1 MQMGEILTAKKRD
14 EIPESDKWTIDEM
27 FPEQG
32 LFESTL
38 EKTLKEAE
46 AFTEYHGKLG
56 GSAGTL
62 ADALIKSDEI
72 DQSFER
78 LYTYAHMKLD
88 EDNGN
93 SESQARVDKTIA
105 SLSKASALMSFVT
118 PEIVSIPYDTMRS
131 FIDEEP
137 RLKVYEHLLMDA
149 MREKE
154 HVLSEKEEE
163 LLANYGE
170 VLGASDNIFTMLN
183 DADLKFGEVTKENG
197 EKVPLTHGSYINLM
211 RSHNRD
217 VREEAYTKTY
227 KAYEDHINT
236 IAANY
241 SVNVKTDVISAR
253 VRHYPSARAAALFG
267 GNIPESVY
275 DNLITAVHDALPSL
289 HEYIAL
295 RKDIL
300 GVEELKMHDVYVP
313 LVELPEKDIPFDDA
327 IDLAL
332 KGLSVLGD
340 DYLREFKE
348 GVDSGWIDKYEN
360 QGKTSGAYSFGSYDS
375 KPYVLMNYDNTLED
389 LFTIVHEM
397 GHSMNSLYTRRT
409 QPFVYGDHSIF
420 TAEVA
425 STVNETL
432 MMRWLL
438 EHEENA
444 DMKKYIINMYIEAFR
459 TTLFRQTMFAEFE
472 KITHE
477 AVEAGGSLTADWMN
491 EEYDKLNTEYFGPA
505 LTHDDMIK
513 YEWARIPHFYRSF
526 YVYQYATGY
535 SAANA
540 IADRLLTEGE
550 QARKDYIEFLKCGS
564 NDYPVEL
571 LKIAGVNMEEKEPVE
586 RALKMFTELVD
597 EFKSMM

>member
-1 MQMGEILTAKKRD
+1 MGEISAIKTRE
-14 EIPESDKWTIDEM
+14 EIPEKDKWTIDEM
-27 FPEQG
+27 FPEDG
-32 LFESTL
+32 LFEDTL
-38 EKTLKEAE
+38 AKALKQAE
-46 AFTEYHGKLG
+46 DFTSFHGKLG
-56 GSAGTL
+56 SSKETL
-62 ADALIKSDEI
+62 ADALEMSDAI
-72 DQSFER
+72 DQSLER

-93 SESQARVDKTIA
+93 SESQARLDKVISA
-105 SLSKASALMSFVT
+105 LSKASALTSFAT
-118 PEIVSIPYDTMRS
+118 PEIVSIPEETMLKY
-131 FIDEEP
+131 IEEEP
-137 RLKVYEHLLMDA
+137 RLRVYEHLLKDA
-149 MREKE
+149 MREKS
-154 HVLSEKEEE
+154 HILSEKEEE
-163 LLANYGE
+163 LLANYSE

-183 DADLKFGEVTKENG
+183 DADLKFGEVTADNG
-197 EKVPLTHGSYINLM
+197 EKVALTHGSYISLM
-211 RSHNRD
+211 RSHNRA

-241 SVNVKTDVISAR
+241 QVNVKTDVISAR
-253 VRHYPSARAAALFG
+253 VRKYPSARAAALFG

-275 DNLITAVHDALPSL
+275 DNLITAVHEALPAL
-289 HEYIAL
+289 HDYIAL
-295 RKDIL
+295 RKDVL

-313 LVELPEKDIPFDDA
+313 LVELPEKNIPFDDA
-327 IDLAL
+327 VDLAL
-332 KGLSVLGD
+332 KGLAVLGE

-348 GVDSGWIDKYEN
+348 GIDSGWVDKYEN
-360 QGKTSGAYSFGSYDS
+360 KGKTSGAYSFGSYDS

-438 EHEENA
+438 ENEKDPE
-444 DMKKYIINMYIEAFR
+444 MKKYIINMYIEAFR

-477 AVEAGGSLTADWMN
+477 AAESDESLTAEWMN
-491 EEYDKLNTEYFGPA
+491 EKYDELNTEYFGPA

-550 QARKDYIEFLKCGS
+550 PARKDYIEFLKCGS

-586 RALKMFTELVD
+586 RALKMFRELVK
-597 EFKSMM
+597 EFKEMM

>member
-1 MQMGEILTAKKRD
+1 MVLSFCWGRSHDRAVRKEAY
-14 EIPESDKWTIDEM
+14 
-27 FPEQG
+27 
-32 LFESTL
+32 
-38 EKTLKEAE
+38 EKT
-46 AFTEYHGKLG
+46 
-56 GSAGTL
+56 
-62 ADALIKSDEI
+62 
-72 DQSFER
+72 
-78 LYTYAHMKLD
+78 YA
-88 EDNGN
+88 
-93 SESQARVDKTIA
+93 Q
-105 SLSKASALMSFVT
+105 
-118 PEIVSIPYDTMRS
+118 
-131 FIDEEP
+131 
-137 RLKVYEHLLMDA
+137 
-149 MREKE
+149 
-154 HVLSEKEEE
+154 
-163 LLANYGE
+163 
-170 VLGASDNIFTMLN
+170 
-183 DADLKFGEVTKENG
+183 
-197 EKVPLTHGSYINLM
+197 
-211 RSHNRD
+211 
-217 VREEAYTKTY
+217 Y
-227 KAYEDHINT
+227 KGHINT

-241 SVNVKTDVISAR
+241 SANVKTDVISAR
-253 VRHYPSARAAALFG
+253 TRNYPSARAAAMFS

-275 DNLITAVHDALPSL
+275 DNLITAVHEALPAL
-289 HEYIAL
+289 HDYIAL
-295 RKDIL
+295 RKDVL

-313 LVELPEKDIPFDDA
+313 LVELPEKNIPFDDA
-327 IDLAL
+327 VDLAL
-332 KGLSVLGD
+332 KGLAVLGE

-348 GVDSGWIDKYEN
+348 GIDSGWVDKYEN
-360 QGKTSGAYSFGSYDS
+360 KGKTSGAYSFGSYDS

-438 EHEENA
+438 ENEKDPE
-444 DMKKYIINMYIEAFR
+444 MKKYIINMYIEAFR

-477 AVEAGGSLTADWMN
+477 AAESDESLTAEWMN
-491 EEYDKLNTEYFGPA
+491 EKYDELNTEYFGPA

-550 QARKDYIEFLKCGS
+550 PARKDYIEFLKCGS

-586 RALKMFTELVD
+586 RALKMFRELVK
-597 EFKSMM
+597 EFKEMM

>member
-1 MQMGEILTAKKRD
+1 MGEISAIKTRE
-14 EIPESDKWTIDEM
+14 EIPEKDKWTIDEM
-27 FPEQG
+27 FPEDG
-32 LFESTL
+32 LFEATL
-38 EKTLKEAE
+38 AKALKQAE
-46 AFTEYHGKLG
+46 DFTSFHGKLG
-56 GSAGTL
+56 SSKETL
-62 ADALIKSDEI
+62 ADALEMSDAI
-72 DQSFER
+72 DQSLER

-93 SESQARVDKTIA
+93 SESQARLDKVISA
-105 SLSKASALMSFVT
+105 LSKASALTSFAT
-118 PEIVSIPYDTMRS
+118 PEIVSIPEETMLKY
-131 FIDEEP
+131 IEEEP
-137 RLKVYEHLLMDA
+137 RLRVYEHLLKDA
-149 MREKE
+149 MREKS
-154 HVLSEKEEE
+154 HILSEKEEE
-163 LLANYGE
+163 LLANYSE

-183 DADLKFGEVTKENG
+183 DADLKFGEVTADNG
-197 EKVPLTHGSYINLM
+197 EKVALTHGSYISLM
-211 RSHNRD
+211 RSHNRA

-241 SVNVKTDVISAR
+241 QVNVKTDVISAR
-253 VRHYPSARAAALFG
+253 VRKYPSARAAALFG

-275 DNLITAVHDALPSL
+275 DNLITAVHEALPAL
-289 HEYIAL
+289 HDYIAL
-295 RKDIL
+295 RKDVL

-313 LVELPEKDIPFDDA
+313 LVELPEKNIPFDDA
-327 IDLAL
+327 VDLAL
-332 KGLSVLGD
+332 KGLAVLGE

-348 GVDSGWIDKYEN
+348 GIDSGWVDKYEN
-360 QGKTSGAYSFGSYDS
+360 KGKTSGAYSFGSYDS

-438 EHEENA
+438 ENEKDPE
-444 DMKKYIINMYIEAFR
+444 MKKYIINMYIEAFR

-477 AVEAGGSLTADWMN
+477 AAESDESLTAEWMN
-491 EEYDKLNTEYFGPA
+491 EKYDELNTEYFGPA

-513 YEWARIPHFYRSF
+513 YEWTRIPHFYRSF

-550 QARKDYIEFLKCGS
+550 PARKDYIEFLKCGS

-586 RALKMFTELVD
+586 RALKMFRELVK
-597 EFKSMM
+597 EFKEMM

>member
-1 MQMGEILTAKKRD
+1 MGEISAIKTRE
-14 EIPESDKWTIDEM
+14 EIPEKDKWTIDEM
-27 FPEQG
+27 FPEDG
-32 LFESTL
+32 LFEATL
-38 EKTLKEAE
+38 AKALKQAE
-46 AFTEYHGKLG
+46 DFTSFHGKLG
-56 GSAGTL
+56 SSKETL
-62 ADALIKSDEI
+62 ADALEMSDAI
-72 DQSFER
+72 DQSLER

-93 SESQARVDKTIA
+93 SESQARLDKVISA
-105 SLSKASALMSFVT
+105 LSKASALTSFAT
-118 PEIVSIPYDTMRS
+118 PEIVSIPEETMLKY
-131 FIDEEP
+131 IEEEP
-137 RLKVYEHLLMDA
+137 RLRVYEHLLKDA
-149 MREKE
+149 MREKS
-154 HVLSEKEEE
+154 HILSEKEEE
-163 LLANYGE
+163 LLANYSE

-183 DADLKFGEVTKENG
+183 DADLKFGEVTADNG
-197 EKVPLTHGSYINLM
+197 EKVALTHGSYISLM
-211 RSHNRD
+211 RSHNRA

-241 SVNVKTDVISAR
+241 QVNVKTDVISAR
-253 VRHYPSARAAALFG
+253 VRKYPSARAAALFG

-275 DNLITAVHDALPSL
+275 DNLITAVHEALPAL
-289 HEYIAL
+289 HDYISL
-295 RKDIL
+295 RKDVL

-313 LVELPEKDIPFDDA
+313 LVELPEKNIPFDDA
-327 IDLAL
+327 VDLAL
-332 KGLSVLGD
+332 KGLAVLGE

-348 GVDSGWIDKYEN
+348 GIDSGWVDKYEN
-360 QGKTSGAYSFGSYDS
+360 KGKTSGAYSFGSYDS

-438 EHEENA
+438 ENEKDPE
-444 DMKKYIINMYIEAFR
+444 MKKYIINMYIEAFR

-477 AVEAGGSLTADWMN
+477 AAESDESLTAEWMN
-491 EEYDKLNTEYFGPA
+491 EKYDELNTEYFGPA

-550 QARKDYIEFLKCGS
+550 PARKDYIEFLKCGS

-586 RALKMFTELVD
+586 RALKMFRELVK
-597 EFKSMM
+597 EFKEMM